1 MYAPERQASI
11 VSRTRSNGRVD
22 VATLAQELDVT
33 AETIRRDLT
42 ALERR
47 GYLRRVHGGAVA
59 VERVAIEQ
67 SFHER
72 ESTNAD
78 AKAAIARVALAQIG
92 DASTIVI
99 DGGTT
104 TALLAAML
112 PTDRELTVIT
122 HALPIATLVAIRP
135 NINLHLVGGSV
146 RGRTLVSVG
155 PWAISALDSIRADI
169 AVLGANGLTLESGL
183 TTPDVSEAEVKRAL
197 ARAARRLIV
206 LADHT
211 KIGRDELI
219 TVLPLETIDTL
230 VTDAAV
236 DAELAADL
244 ASTGLTVVR
253 A

>member
-1 MYAPERQASI
+1 MYAPERQAVI
-11 VSRTRSNGRVD
+11 ASRTRSDGRVD
-22 VATLAQELDVT
+22 VASLAQELDVT

-47 GYLRRVHGGAVA
+47 GILRRVHGGAVA

-67 SFHER
+67 SFQER
-72 ESTNAD
+72 ESANAE
-78 AKAAIARVALAQIG
+78 AKKSIARAALAQIG
-92 DASTIVI
+92 DASSIVI

-122 HALPIATLVAIRP
+122 HALPVATLVAMRP
-135 NINLHLVGGSV
+135 NINLHLVGGNV

-155 PWAISALDSIRADI
+155 PWAINSLASIRADI
-169 AVLGANGLTLESGL
+169 AVMGTNGLTLEFGM
-183 TTPDVSEAEVKRAL
+183 TTPDISEAEVKRAL

-219 TVLPLETIDTL
+219 TVVPLEAIDTL

-236 DAELAADL
+236 DPELAADL
-244 ASTGLTVVR
+244 ASTGLTVVY